1 MSIRGLNCPH
11 RCENHFSFHNS
22 QLFKLDGGGGRHKW
36 HEHTSD
42 SETTK
47 NGKAGKGRG
56 TDIYRIYLQNNII
69 SSSSHFF
76 LSTTSGAEAIHLYVY
91 FTVIPLTTNAFSPT
105 ACRPLSKL
113 KFSNPLKMKLQSKMP
128 RKRLC
133 FV

>member
-11 RCENHFSFHNS
+11 RCENHFSFQNS
-22 QLFKLDGGGGRHKW
+22 QLSSWMVGVDRHKW
-36 HEHTSD
+36 QEHTSD

-47 NGKAGKGRG
+47 NSKGRG

-69 SSSSHFF
+69 SSSSQFF

-91 FTVIPLTTNAFSPT
+91 FTVITLTTNAFSPT

-133 FV
+133 YV